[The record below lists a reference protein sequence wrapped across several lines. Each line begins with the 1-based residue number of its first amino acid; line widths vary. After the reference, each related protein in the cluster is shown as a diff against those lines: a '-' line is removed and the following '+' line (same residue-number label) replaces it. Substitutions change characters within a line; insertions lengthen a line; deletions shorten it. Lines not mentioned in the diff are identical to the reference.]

1 MRIAATTARWLL
13 GLIFVVIGLN
23 GFFHFMPGMPPPGP
37 ATTFFTAMV
46 LESHFYIL
54 VFGAQLIVGLLLLSN
69 QYVPLA
75 IVVLGA
81 VLANVLTFHITMA
94 PESIAPAIV
103 AALLWVF
110 VAWSIREEF
119 TTLLERTPAR
129 AQMVSDQTEPERSMS
144 R

>member
-1 MRIAATTARWLL
+1 
-13 GLIFVVIGLN
+13 
-23 GFFHFMPGMPPPGP
+23 
-37 ATTFFTAMV
+37 MV